1 MIIRPATADDV
12 PSILPLVRALCDLHA
27 SKDPQ
32 RFAVR
37 TDVIERYA
45 TWLPERAVDPRS
57 VLLVSTPSPG
67 GAPVGF
73 TVGTVE
79 PEVPIFWIPACGWIH
94 DVYVV
99 PEARR
104 QGVARG
110 LVREAVARFR
120 TIGVKQVRLHTGV
133 FNEQARAAFA
143 AEGFRPCVV
152 EMLHALEPRV
162 SQPAGTRA

>member
-1 MIIRPATADDV
+1 MIIRPATANDV
-12 PSILPLVRALCDLHA
+12 PAILPLVRALCDLHA
-27 SKDPQ
+27 AKDPQ

-37 TDVIERYA
+37 PDVIDRYA
-45 TWLPERAVDPRS
+45 AWLPERAADPRS
-57 VLLVSTPSPG
+57 VLLVATPTAAAG
-67 GAPVGF
+67 PVGF

-79 PEVPIFWIPACGWIH
+79 PEVPIFWIPECGWIH
-94 DVYVV
+94 DVYVS

-120 TIGVKQVRLHTGV
+120 AIGVKQVRLHTGL
-133 FNEQARAAFA
+133 FNDQARATFS

-152 EMLHALEPRV
+152 EMLRSLD
-162 SQPAGTRA
+162 